1 MLQVVF
7 LLIDIRH
14 DPSANDRMMYEWIL
28 NQGFQPVIIATKLD
42 KINRSQVQKQIRAIQ
57 NGLKTVEGTLIFPYS
72 AISKQGREEIYDYI
86 DSFFA
91 EDKED

>member
-1 MLQVVF
+1 M
-7 LLIDIRH
+7 
-14 DPSANDRMMYEWIL
+14 
-28 NQGFQPVIIATKLD
+28 
-42 KINRSQVQKQIRAIQ
+42 QKQIRAIQ

-72 AISKQGREEIYDYI
+72 AISKQGRDEIYDYI